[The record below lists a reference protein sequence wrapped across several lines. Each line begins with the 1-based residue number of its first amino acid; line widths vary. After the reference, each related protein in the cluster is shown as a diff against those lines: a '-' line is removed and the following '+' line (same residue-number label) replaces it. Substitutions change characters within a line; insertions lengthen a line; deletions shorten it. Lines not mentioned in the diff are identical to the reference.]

1 MVNQQVL
8 EGQWKEICG
17 RLKQRW
23 GQLTDDDLR
32 SVQGSVDELLGMI
45 QQKTGASREEIENYL
60 NELTEQSSAAM
71 QRAAEAA
78 QQYKQRAAEAAQQY
92 SEQATAVARHYR
104 QQASARFQESY
115 NQAEE
120 MIHQRPAESM
130 AVAFGAG
137 LMAGVVI
144 GLTLR
149 MR

>member
-1 MVNQQVL
+1 MVNQQML
-8 EGQWKEICG
+8 EGQWNEICG

-23 GQLTDDDLR
+23 GQLTDDDLLAA
-32 SVQGSVDELLGMI
+32 QGNVNELIGMI
-45 QQKTGASREEIENYL
+45 QQKTGASREEVENYL
-60 NELTEQSSAAM
+60 SELTEKGAAIKQRATETAQQYS

-78 QQYKQRAAEAAQQY
+78 QHY

-115 NQAEE
+115 SQAEA
-120 MIHQRPAESM
+120 MIHERPAESM

-137 LMAGVVI
+137 VVAGVLI